1 MCLVFD
7 TNVLIS
13 AILAPDSLPANV
25 LNWGEKNGAVLYL
38 CSLMRSI
45 KQQRQYSLRL

>member
-1 MCLVFD
+1 MRLVFD
-7 TNVLIS
+7 TNVLIG

-45 KQQRQYSLRL
+45 KPSPQ